1 MMSAIPAEAS
11 GGLTHVSE
19 KISAISHLPV
29 SEHVAAYE
37 EIHGDLQ
44 RALSEI
50 EGL

>member
-1 MMSAIPAEAS
+1 MSTPLPDSLDELK
-11 GGLTHVSE
+11 G
-19 KISAISHLPV
+19 KISAIADQPV

-37 EIHGDLQ
+37 EIHSDLQ